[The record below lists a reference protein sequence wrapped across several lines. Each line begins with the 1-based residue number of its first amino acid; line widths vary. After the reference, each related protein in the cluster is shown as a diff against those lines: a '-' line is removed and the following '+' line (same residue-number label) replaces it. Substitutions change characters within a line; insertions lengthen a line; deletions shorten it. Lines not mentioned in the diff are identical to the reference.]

1 MKKLFFGL
9 CLSAL
14 LAIEGCKKSD
24 EKPCTQQISAETIN
38 GVDQTQLQKDITII
52 DNYLATNSITATK
65 HSSGLRYVISTQGD
79 DSRPCLENN
88 VSVKYSGQFFNG
100 TVFDSSVAPISFQL
114 NKLIL
119 GWQIGFTDF
128 GKGTKAT
135 LYVPSGFGYGVKGAT
150 SIPPNTNLVFYIELL
165 DF

>member
-1 MKKLFFGL
+1 MKKMFLGM
-9 CLSAL
+9 CLLTLIAM
-14 LAIEGCKKSD
+14 EGCKKSD
-24 EKPCTQQISAETIN
+24 EQPCTAQVSAETIN
-38 GVDQTQLQKDITII
+38 AIDQTQLQKDIATI
-52 DNYLATNSITATK
+52 DNYLAANAITATK
-65 HSSGLRYVISTQGD
+65 HSSGLRYVISTAGD
-79 DSRPCLENN
+79 DSRPCLESN

-100 TVFDSSVAPISFQL
+100 SVFDSSVAPISFQL

-128 GKGTKAT
+128 GKGTKVT